1 MQDKEINNPLDFT
14 DIFRLPETGRLVG
27 VDPGTKR
34 FGLAVTD
41 ELQVTARPL
50 ATIERTGWKKLLVKI
65 KEMLAELDAV
75 GLVIGLP
82 YNFDGSESEMSH
94 EARRLARNFALSL
107 AVPVALQDER
117 ATTYEARGRLWHE
130 GASDKRI
137 RATLDS
143 EAAAVILRDFLARR
157 EEMKARGK
165 AGKE

>member
-1 MQDKEINNPLDFT
+1 MQDKEINNSLDFT

-50 ATIERTGWKKLLVKI
+50 ATVERTGWKKLLLKI
-65 KEMLAELDAV
+65 KEILAELDAV

-82 YNFDGSESEMSH
+82 YNFDGTESAMSQ
-94 EARRLARNFALSL
+94 EARRLARNFSLSL

-117 ATTYEARGRLWHE
+117 ATTYEARGRLWRA
-130 GASDKRI
+130 GASDKKI

-157 EEMKARGK
+157 EELKGREEEDK
-165 AGKE
+165 D